1 MGMINRIGLL
11 IVGIIISLS
20 FYSCTDKKPT
30 QPNILF
36 LLADDWSYPY
46 SELYGEMAIRTPNL
60 VKLSE
65 KGIRFDNAYCAA
77 PSCTPSRAGILT
89 GKYPHNLG
97 EGVNLCGKLD
107 FNIPTFVKILRESG
121 YSVAYDRK
129 GWAPGDY
136 TLMGYSENPCG
147 DKTEFANLLQNLPE
161 EKPFFFWFGT
171 DDPHR
176 KFDRNVGATPNITT
190 DQIKV
195 PPFLPDSPDIRQDL
209 VDYFN
214 EIERFDREIG
224 ELLAMLEK
232 SGKLENTIIV
242 VTSDNGMPFPHA
254 KANLYDAGT
263 RVPLIISGYGVKPQ
277 SKINNSFVNLID
289 LMPTFL
295 EMAGEKV
302 NTIVDGISL
311 MPILK
316 GEKTEHRNEIF
327 LERERHC
334 LCRAELDYNA
344 GYPIRAVRNN
354 EFLFIQN
361 FRPDRN
367 PAGDEFI
374 PNTVSE
380 YGDVDGGLTK
390 IYMMDHRNLPS
401 VKPLFDMAFG
411 KRPAEELYELKNDP
425 YNMKNVADLPENKQK
440 KEALKNQLHQ
450 WMKEKNDPRLDGK
463 GDEIDAYESTTWA
476 WITRDGIVFW
486 DKKK

>member
-1 MGMINRIGLL
+1 MYKYNLIFTLQLNEKNYLNLIG
-11 IVGIIISLS
+11 
-20 FYSCTDKKPT
+20 
-30 QPNILF
+30 N
-36 LLADDWSYPY
+36 
-46 SELYGEMAIRTPNL
+46 AI
-60 VKLSE
+60 
-65 KGIRFDNAYCAA
+65 D
-77 PSCTPSRAGILT
+77 
-89 GKYPHNLG
+89 
-97 EGVNLCGKLD
+97 
-107 FNIPTFVKILRESG
+107 
-121 YSVAYDRK
+121 
-129 GWAPGDY
+129 
-136 TLMGYSENPCG
+136 
-147 DKTEFANLLQNLPE
+147 
-161 EKPFFFWFGT
+161 
-171 DDPHR
+171 
-176 KFDRNVGATPNITT
+176 
-190 DQIKV
+190 
-195 PPFLPDSPDIRQDL
+195 
-209 VDYFN
+209 
-214 EIERFDREIG
+214 
-224 ELLAMLEK
+224 
-232 SGKLENTIIV
+232 
-242 VTSDNGMPFPHA
+242 
-254 KANLYDAGT
+254 
-263 RVPLIISGYGVKPQ
+263 
-277 SKINNSFVNLID
+277 KINKESVID
-289 LMPTFL
+289 SY
-295 EMAGEKV
+295 K
-302 NTIVDGISL
+302 
-311 MPILK
+311 
-316 GEKTEHRNEIF
+316 EIF